1 MDVFGFALGESCC
14 AERGDVL
21 GDYLRGRG
29 EGRVC
34 VREEGGELAADGGIS
49 VLLENDLLEIGG
61 RSDLEAT
68 QLITI
73 AAHTFAIWTPNS
85 PGSGCSST
93 ALL

>member
-1 MDVFGFALGESCC
+1 MGVSCRKLTNLVTGSV
-14 AERGDVL
+14 AETG
-21 GDYLRGRG
+21 
-29 EGRVC
+29 
-34 VREEGGELAADGGIS
+34 EEGGELAADGGIS